1 MYTINEVSKIC
12 DISVYTIRFYDKE
25 GLLPFVTRNSTGNR
39 QFSEGDLDVLKL
51 ICCLKNTGMQVKEIK
66 QYIDLCMQ
74 GEGTAPER
82 RQIMVNH
89 RKSILR
95 QIDDMKKNLTIVNL
109 KISFYDSY
117 IANPQAGY
125 DPLKYMLENKQK
137 DHNDINKPSNT

>member
-1 MYTINEVSKIC
+1 MYTINEIAKIC

-39 QFSEGDLDVLKL
+39 QFSDGDLDLVKL

-74 GEGTAPER
+74 GEGTATAR
-82 RQIMVNH
+82 RQIMANH
-89 RKSILR
+89 RKAILR
-95 QIDDMKKNLTIVNL
+95 QIEDLKKNLTIVDL
-109 KISFYDSY
+109 KIGFYDSY

-125 DPLKYMLENKQK
+125 DPLKYMMENKQM
-137 DHNDINKPSNT
+137 NNTTHE